1 MQQLS
6 SIVGLLA
13 AAFVFGTTVWFFF
26 IQAPFLLARLGRE
39 RFVPIQMMATRVL
52 GKTLV
57 VGTLLMLGAAL
68 LAAATLAGG
77 PPLSPFSPL
86 VLSAAVALL
95 GALVNDRVL
104 IPRALKAGGR
114 GHVEIRGHDKDAS
127 TAGFAADG
135 VGAATATLH
144 RLVVLF
150 VVVMLAGVVPHL
162 LILTSLLPTG

>member
-26 IQAPFLLARLGRE
+26 IQAPALLARLGRE

-68 LAAATLAGG
+68 LAAFTVPGG
-77 PPLSPFSPL
+77 APLSPL

-95 GALVNDRVL
+95 GALVNERVV
-104 IPRALKAGGR
+104 IPRALRAVGSHAKR
-114 GHVEIRGHDKDAS
+114 DRFHPAS
-127 TAGFAADG
+127 
-135 VGAATATLH
+135 H
-144 RLVVLF
+144 QR
-150 VVVMLAGVVPHL
+150 
-162 LILTSLLPTG
+162 